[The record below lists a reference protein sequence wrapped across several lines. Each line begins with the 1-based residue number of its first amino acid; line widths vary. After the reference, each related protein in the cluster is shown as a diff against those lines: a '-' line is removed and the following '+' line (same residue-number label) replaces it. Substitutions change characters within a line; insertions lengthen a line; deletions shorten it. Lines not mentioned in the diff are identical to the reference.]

1 MKDRYKIG
9 EISKLYAI
17 GADSLRYY
25 EKIGA
30 LHPRRDANN
39 YRLYTLNDIYRLSII
54 RDLLGLDFSMTQIK
68 QYLDDQTLESTF
80 ALLHREEAVVE
91 EKLHRLSEQKEILQK
106 RIKELELARRTPAG
120 QFVRLTLPERR
131 CVQLN
136 EHITRDEEMDFL
148 IKRLHQKYES
158 QLRSFGTQTI
168 GACFSME
175 DWVKGNSNVYRSVFF
190 VMDDTRS
197 QSPDHDFLLPAGEYI
212 SYFYRG
218 SYEQN
223 GERLHELFR
232 YLSEKHLRPC
242 GDPFELYKID
252 NRDTADPNEFLTEI
266 QIGIV
271 PVDSG

>member
-9 EISKLYAI
+9 EIANLYAI
-17 GADSLRYY
+17 GSDSLRYY

-30 LHPRRDANN
+30 LRPHRDANN
-39 YRLYTLNDIYRLSII
+39 YRMYTLKDIYRLSII
-54 RDLLGLDFSMTQIK
+54 RDLLALDFSMAQIK
-68 QYLDDQTLESTF
+68 QYLDAQTLESTF
-80 ALLHREEAVVE
+80 ALLHREEDIVE
-91 EKLHRLSEQKEILQK
+91 EKLRRLSEQQDILRK
-106 RIKELELARRTPAG
+106 RIQELELACRAPVGR
-120 QFVRLTLPERR
+120 FVRLALPERR

-148 IKRLHQKYES
+148 IKKLHQKYEK

-175 DWVKGNSNVYRSVFF
+175 DWAKGCTNVYRSVFF
-190 VMDDTRS
+190 VLENTRDP
-197 QSPDHDFLLPAGEYI
+197 SPDHDFLLPAGEYL
-212 SYFYRG
+212 SYLYRG

-232 YLSEKHLRPC
+232 YLSENCLKPC
-242 GDPFELYKID
+242 GDPFELYRVD

-266 QIGIV
+266 QVRIVSPDIG
-271 PVDSG
+271 

>member
-17 GADSLRYY
+17 GTDSLRYY

-39 YRLYTLNDIYRLSII
+39 YRLYTLNDIYKLSII

-68 QYLDDQTLESTF
+68 QYLDDQTLDSTF

-106 RIKELELARRTPAG
+106 RIKDLELARRTPAG

-136 EHITRDEEMDFL
+136 EHITRDEEMDVL

-158 QLRSFGTQTI
+158 QL
-168 GACFSME
+168 
-175 DWVKGNSNVYRSVFF
+175 
-190 VMDDTRS
+190 
-197 QSPDHDFLLPAGEYI
+197 
-212 SYFYRG
+212 
-218 SYEQN
+218 
-223 GERLHELFR
+223 
-232 YLSEKHLRPC
+232 
-242 GDPFELYKID
+242 
-252 NRDTADPNEFLTEI
+252 
-266 QIGIV
+266 
-271 PVDSG
+271 

>member
-17 GADSLRYY
+17 GTDSLRYY

-39 YRLYTLNDIYRLSII
+39 YRLYTLNDIYKLSII

-68 QYLDDQTLESTF
+68 QYLDDQTLDSTF

-106 RIKELELARRTPAG
+106 RIKDLELARRTPAG

-197 QSPDHDFLLPAGEYI
+197 QSPDHDLLLPAGEYI

-232 YLSEKHLRPC
+232 YLPEKHLRPC

>member
-1 MKDRYKIG
+1 
-9 EISKLYAI
+9 
-17 GADSLRYY
+17 
-25 EKIGA
+25 
-30 LHPRRDANN
+30 
-39 YRLYTLNDIYRLSII
+39 
-54 RDLLGLDFSMTQIK
+54 MTQIK
-68 QYLDDQTLESTF
+68 QYLDDQTLDSTF

-106 RIKELELARRTPAG
+106 RIKDLELARRTPAG

-175 DWVKGNSNVYRSVFF
+175 DWIKGSSNVYRSVFF